1 MGDRHPNMIRT
12 LLVASAIVAICTAA
26 PVYTLNGALE
36 EKSHAP
42 ETAICDPVQQYSG
55 YFNLSTGDKNYF
67 YWSFESRSKPATDP
81 VVLWMTGGPGC
92 SSEVA
97 LFGENGPCK
106 VNADGTDTISNP
118 YSWNSNATVIYIDQ
132 PAGTGFS
139 YGSGMDHD
147 EVGVANDMYDFLQQ
161 FFKAHPDLAAR
172 DFYAV
177 GESYAGH
184 YIPAVTHKIWENN
197 KALPSGA
204 IHINHQGTAVGNGL
218 TDPLIQYKYYK
229 DMIISTNNHKPAVG
243 KVVHA
248 AMEAATP
255 VCLAAIKACDGFG
268 SNTTAMGIPGGCLAA
283 IETCNLG
290 LLIPYTLTGMNPYDM
305 RIKCA
310 KPPLCYDFSNV
321 GTFLDSAAVRATLE
335 VGTRKWSDCNHLV
348 AVAFELDGDW
358 MRSYQQMIPDQLESG
373 TRVLI
378 YAGDQDYICNWLG
391 NQAWVQALPWSHQ
404 GQFNTTSATNWTGT
418 SGTAPMGTIQQSNGF
433 TFLRVFD
440 AGHMVPRDQPEA
452 ALAMLNAWTSNKL

>member
-1 MGDRHPNMIRT
+1 MGDRALNMIRN

-55 YFNLSTGDKNYF
+55 YFNLSTGDKHYF
-67 YWSFESRSKPATDP
+67 YWFFESRSAPATDP

-97 LFGENGPCK
+97 LFGENGPCT
-106 VNADGTDTISNP
+106 VNADGTDTITNP
-118 YSWNSNATVIYIDQ
+118 HSWNSNANLLYIDQ

-139 YGSGMDHD
+139 YGTGLDRD
-147 EVGVANDMYDFLQQ
+147 EKGVARDMYDFLQQ
-161 FFKAHPDLAAR
+161 FMQKHSKYNEL
-172 DFYAV
+172 DFFAV

-184 YIPAVTHKIWENN
+184 YIPAVTHEVWKNN
-197 KALPSGA
+197 NNLPAGA
-204 IHINHQGTAVGNGL
+204 IKIKLAGTAVGNGL
-218 TDPLIQYKYYK
+218 TDP
-229 DMIISTNNHKPAVG
+229 
-243 KVVHA
+243 
-248 AMEAATP
+248 
-255 VCLAAIKACDGFG
+255 
-268 SNTTAMGIPGGCLAA
+268 A
-283 IETCNLG
+283 IEACNMG

-321 GTFLDSAAVRATLE
+321 GTYLDRPEVRATLG
-335 VGTRKWSDCNHLV
+335 VGERKWSDCNHLV
-348 AVAFELDGDW
+348 AIAFELGGDW
-358 MRSYQQMIPDQLESG
+358 MQPYQQMIPDQLESG
-373 TRVLI
+373 IRVLI

-391 NQAWVQALPWSHQ
+391 NQAWTQALPWSHQ
-404 GQFNTTSATNWTGT
+404 GDFNTTSATNWTGT

>member
-1 MGDRHPNMIRT
+1 MLKILT
-12 LLVASAIVAICTAA
+12 LAVTVTLATASGFLQEVQQLPTSQGG
-26 PVYTLNGALE
+26 NG
-36 EKSHAP
+36 
-42 ETAICDPVQQYSG
+42 TICDSVKQYSG
-55 YFNLSTGDKNYF
+55 YYKLTTGDKNYF
-67 YWSFESRSKPATDP
+67 YWSFESRSKPDADP

-184 YIPAVTHKIWENN
+184 YIPAVTHKIWQNNN
-197 KALPSGA
+197 KLPSGA
-204 IHINHQGTAVGNGL
+204 IKINLKGTGVGNGL
-218 TDPLIQYKYYK
+218 TDPEIQYQYYAK
-229 DMIISTNNHKPAVG
+229 MANSTNDHKPLSAKTVQGMEKATAGCVKKIQSCQTGGAV
-243 KVVHA
+243 A
-248 AMEAATP
+248 
-255 VCLAAIKACDGFG
+255 CLAA
-268 SNTTAMGIPGGCLAA
+268 TEL
-283 IETCNLG
+283 CNLG
-290 LLIPYTLTGMNPYDM
+290 LLIPYTFTGMNPYDM

-321 GTFLDSAAVRATLE
+321 GTYLERPEVLAAIGVDAKHK
-335 VGTRKWSDCNHLV
+335 KWSSCNKLV
-348 AVAFELDGDW
+348 TIGFELAGDW
-358 MRSYQQMIPDQLESG
+358 MKSYEMMIPDQLNAG
-373 TRVLI
+373 IKVLI
-378 YAGDQDYICNWLG
+378 YAGDQDFICNWLG
-391 NQAWVQALPWSHQ
+391 NQAWAQALPWPHQ
-404 GQFNTTSATNWTGT
+404 GDFNTT
-418 SGTAPMGTIQQSNGF
+418 APIDWNVDGKKAGELQSSNGF
-433 TFLRVFD
+433 QFLRVLD
-440 AGHMVPRDQPEA
+440 AGHMVPRDQPA
-452 ALAMLNAWTSNKL
+452 NALAMLNGWIHDTL